1 MVLKLM
7 SIESVTPWV
16 LVFTLHGNIHV
27 GLHVCN
33 LKGLFTSQT
42 EKN

>member
-7 SIESVTPWV
+7 PIELVTPWV
-16 LVFTLHGNIHV
+16 LVFTLHSNIHV
-27 GLHVCN
+27 GLHVCS

-42 EKN
+42 EKH